1 MTTLDH
7 LLANYTLE
15 EEYIIDECPCLELNK
30 YDAWSN
36 GHDIILQFTIHA
48 QDVQEAYLIFP
59 GYRVS
64 VVPKQIG
71 FEQWVICLQFP
82 GIAIGA
88 FCFSMCVSLYL
99 PGAVDV
105 QRVISISK
113 RFLNGIRPKTCE
125 DLPRMSIRFCF
136 GPGPKLGNVSRF
148 YGACALDITFER
160 CDFKGNL
167 CKIDCMGCTYVSWTN
182 LTKKLVN
189 IFHGNSLQVKILTLN
204 NNKWK
209 LVNR

>member
-30 YDAWSN
+30 YDAWIN
-36 GHDIILQFTIHA
+36 GHDIIFQFTIHA

-113 RFLNGIRPKTCE
+113 RFISKDRRWIGNEFLQASRQISFELHGQIC
-125 DLPRMSIRFCF
+125 SIFD
-136 GPGPKLGNVSRF
+136 SR
-148 YGACALDITFER
+148 
-160 CDFKGNL
+160 
-167 CKIDCMGCTYVSWTN
+167 
-182 LTKKLVN
+182 
-189 IFHGNSLQVKILTLN
+189 
-204 NNKWK
+204 
-209 LVNR
+209 